1 MAEKTYEQL
10 KADLIKEYDELVKAG
25 TYKELTD
32 YLERKGTT
40 PDELAEICI
49 RNNETMTS
57 LLMGNR
63 LDLQYDSDKENF

>member
-57 LLMGNR
+57 LLMANR